1 MLLNISSYYFSFV
14 LFITYNNLYYLLK
27 KRITAIA
34 NIMQK
39 EVGVINKT
47 LNVISHSKPYFYNII
62 EFEEQLIP
70 TIKSFE
76 LKMYSSKKEWN
87 SIISYLYQDHK
98 DLLLCVL

>member
-1 MLLNISSYYFSFV
+1 MNLKQALSLLKIGKRRQERELPMLLNISSYYFSFV

-47 LNVISHSKPYFYNII
+47 LNLNIKMLFAVMDKKYNA
-62 EFEEQLIP
+62 
-70 TIKSFE
+70 
-76 LKMYSSKKEWN
+76 
-87 SIISYLYQDHK
+87 
-98 DLLLCVL
+98 

>member
-47 LNVISHSKPYFYNII
+47 LNLNIKMLFAVMDKKYNA
-62 EFEEQLIP
+62 
-70 TIKSFE
+70 
-76 LKMYSSKKEWN
+76 
-87 SIISYLYQDHK
+87 
-98 DLLLCVL
+98 